1 MARQLKVRRNRAAAM
16 AHTAV
21 LCAATAL
28 LLSGCDAL
36 VTPDRRVERAQ
47 AHLAKGQFRPA
58 MTELKTA
65 LEREPGHAA
74 ARLALAELWLW
85 LGDVEDA
92 AAEIERAEKAS
103 ANPEQLRPTQYEIL
117 FRTRK
122 FEELQR
128 ALEQDQSSPKV
139 RRLVL
144 EARAAG
150 ALGNATRAQ
159 EKLQAALA
167 AAPDDAEAL
176 LESARLA
183 IARDDLDPALE
194 LPARLAKADDVM
206 RARALVLRGT
216 VLLKRGEYPEAR
228 AALGEA
234 VQVGSRMPVPEQFEA
249 AAALTETDLALNDAA
264 AAEKSLAGVTRWS
277 PDSLPA
283 HYFKA
288 RIAMLKSEYSLAVAE
303 CQRALRAQPEHA
315 QSQLLLAAAHTAQGS
330 SEQAVDVLTRL
341 LASNPGNA
349 SARKLLAQVYL
360 ARNEAE
366 KAQRLLGPTEA
377 EADPELEWLR
387 GAALLRT
394 GQTASGL
401 EHLERGLA
409 SAPDDIARRLD
420 LATAYIAAGM
430 AEKALELLAAAPP
443 TPDSAAAG
451 RVKVLQVLAA
461 AAGKPRADAR
471 KEIDALLGQHPR
483 DAMLATAAGAYLTS
497 VGEVDAGRGLLNRVL
512 ELDAR
517 SVEAR
522 LALAR
527 LEGVNR
533 NLVAAERRLKE
544 VLQIDPA
551 NQAAHIGLA
560 ELAWA
565 TGDRALA
572 QRSLESAVSADPG
585 ALDARLRLAQIS
597 FLQGDAA
604 RARGLLDQAVS
615 VAKDRK
621 TVLRP
626 IGDVLARAGFSDEAL
641 DRYREAAAAGDKSA
655 RLSAARL
662 HLELG
667 RKSEARKEA
676 EAALKERPKWRE
688 AEQMLVLVDAQ
699 GGRIEQA
706 FERARRLSG
715 QPTAA
720 GLKVIEGDIYMAA
733 GQPQAALAAYES
745 AHSREPSAA
754 TAIKVFT
761 LRRAGGAADPE
772 RSLRQWLEG
781 APQDVQVRR
790 LLAAHYEATGDVER
804 AIAQY
809 ERLASDGKAD
819 AVMLNNFAWLLH
831 QKSDP
836 RALEIAQRAYAAA
849 PQLAEISDTYGWIL
863 VRMGKVPEGIP
874 VLEKALARAS
884 GNPEI
889 QYHAAFAYAKSG
901 QKGRAAD
908 LLRKSLQATQPYPS
922 RAAAEQLLQSI
933 AEQTS

>member
-1 MARQLKVRRNRAAAM
+1 MARQLKERRNRAAAIL
-16 AHTAV
+16 HTAV
-21 LCAATAL
+21 LCSATAL

-103 ANPEQLRPTQYEIL
+103 ANPEQLRPTKYEIL

-128 ALEQDQSSPKV
+128 ALEQDRSSPPV

-183 IARDDLDPALE
+183 IGRDELDPALE

-206 RARALVLRGT
+206 RARALVLRGA

-228 AALGEA
+228 AVLAEA

-249 AAALTETDLALNDAA
+249 AAVLTETDLALNDAA

-277 PDSLPA
+277 PESLPA

-288 RIAMLKSEYSLAVAE
+288 RIAMLQGEYSLAVAE
-303 CQRALRAQPEHA
+303 CQRALRAQPEHV

-330 SEQAVDVLTRL
+330 SEQAVDALTRL

-366 KAQRLLGPTEA
+366 KAQQLLGPTEA

-409 SAPDDIARRLD
+409 SAPGDIARRLD
-420 LATAYIAAGM
+420 LASAYIAAGM
-430 AEKALELLAAAPP
+430 AEKALELLAAAP
-443 TPDSAAAG
+443 TPDAAAAG
-451 RVKVLQVLAA
+451 QVKVLQVLAA

-471 KEIDALLGQHPR
+471 REIDALLAQHPR

-497 VGEVDAGRGLLNRVL
+497 VGEVDAGRGTLNRAL

-517 SVEAR
+517 NVKAR

-527 LEGVNR
+527 LEGVSR
-533 NLVAAERRLKE
+533 NLVAAEKRLKE

-551 NQAAHIGLA
+551 NQAAHIALA

-572 QRSLESAVSADPG
+572 RESLESAVSADPG

-597 FLQGDAA
+597 FLQGDTA

-626 IGDVLARAGFSDEAL
+626 IGDVLARAGLSDEAL
-641 DRYREAAAAGDKSA
+641 DRYREAATAGDESA

-667 RKSEARKEA
+667 RRSEARKEA
-676 EAALKERPKWRE
+676 EAALKGRPKWRE
-688 AEQMLVLVDAQ
+688 AEQILVLVDAQ
-699 GGRIEQA
+699 DGRIEQA
-706 FERARRLSG
+706 LERARRLSG

-745 AHSREPSAA
+745 AHSKEPSAA

-761 LRRAGGAADPE
+761 LRRASGAADSE
-772 RSLRQWLEG
+772 RSLRQWLEES
-781 APQDVQVRR
+781 PQDVQVRR
-790 LLAAHYEATGDVER
+790 LLAAHYETAGDVDR

-809 ERLASDGKAD
+809 ERLASDGKTD

-836 RALEIAQRAYAAA
+836 RALEVAQRAYAAA

-863 VRMGKVPEGIP
+863 VRMDKVTEGIP
-874 VLEKALARAS
+874 VLEQALAKAS

-922 RAAAEQLLQSI
+922 RAAAEQLLQTI

>member
-1 MARQLKVRRNRAAAM
+1 MARQLKERRNCAAAISR
-16 AHTAV
+16 TAV
-21 LCAATAL
+21 LCAAAAL

-47 AHLAKGQFRPA
+47 AHRANGQFRPA

-65 LEREPGHAA
+65 LEQEPGHAA
-74 ARLALAELWLW
+74 ARLALADLWFW
-85 LGDVEDA
+85 LGDIEDA
-92 AAEIERAEKAS
+92 VAELERAEKAN
-103 ANPEQLRPTQYEIL
+103 ANPEQLNPVKYEIL
-117 FRTRK
+117 LSARK

-128 ALEQDQSSPKV
+128 ALEQDKSSPAV

-150 ALGNATRAQ
+150 AQGDATRAQ

-194 LPARLAKADDVM
+194 LPARLAKADDVT
-206 RARALVLRGT
+206 RARALVLRGA
-216 VLLKRGEYPEAR
+216 VLLKRGEYQEAR
-228 AALGEA
+228 AVLGEA
-234 VQVGSRMPVPEQFEA
+234 VQVGRRMPAPEQFGA
-249 AAALTETDLALNDAA
+249 AATLTEADLALNDAD
-264 AAEKSLAGVTRWS
+264 AAEKSLAGVTRWN

-288 RIAMLKSEYSLAVAE
+288 RIAMLKGEYSLAVAE
-303 CQRALRAQPEHA
+303 CQRALRAQPEHV

-341 LASNPGNA
+341 LASNPGNT

-366 KAQRLLGPTEA
+366 KAQRLLGSTDA
-377 EADPELEWLR
+377 AADSELEWLR

-420 LATAYIAAGM
+420 LATAYIATGA
-430 AEKALELLAAAPP
+430 AEKALELLAAAPA
-443 TPDSAAAG
+443 TADAAAAG
-451 RVKVLQVLAA
+451 HVKALQVLAA
-461 AAGKPRADAR
+461 AAGKPRAGAR
-471 KEIDALLGQHPR
+471 KEIDALLAQHPR

-497 VGEVDAGRGLLNRVL
+497 VGEVDAGRGLLNRAI

-517 SVEAR
+517 NVEAR
-522 LALAR
+522 LTLAR
-527 LEGVNR
+527 LEGANR
-533 NLVAAERRLKE
+533 NLVAAESRLKE

-551 NQAAHIGLA
+551 NQAAHLGLA
-560 ELAWA
+560 ELAWVA
-565 TGDRALA
+565 GDRALA
-572 QRSLESAVSADPG
+572 QQSLESAVSADPG

-604 RARGLLDQAVS
+604 RARGLLEQAVS

-626 IGDVLARAGFSDEAL
+626 IGDVLARAGLSDEAL
-641 DRYREAAAAGDKSA
+641 DRYREAVAAGDKSA
-655 RLSAARL
+655 RLSSARL
-662 HLELG
+662 NLELG
-667 RKSEARKEA
+667 RGSEARREV
-676 EAALKERPKWRE
+676 EAALKERPQWRE
-688 AEQMLVLVDAQ
+688 AEQILVLVDAQ

-706 FERARRLSG
+706 LERARRLSSA
-715 QPTAA
+715 PTAA
-720 GLKVIEGDIYMAA
+720 GQKVIEGDIYMAA

-745 AHSREPSAA
+745 AHSKEPSAA
-754 TAIKVFT
+754 TAIKVFN
-761 LRRAGGAADPE
+761 LRRASGAADPE

-781 APQDVQVRR
+781 TPQDAQVRR

-809 ERLASDGKAD
+809 ESLASDSKAD
-819 AVMLNNFAWLLH
+819 AAILNNFAWLLH

-836 RALEIAQRAYAAA
+836 RALEVAQRAYAAA
-849 PQLAEISDTYGWIL
+849 PQLAEIGDTYGWIL
-863 VRMGKVPEGIP
+863 VRMDKVSEGLP
-874 VLEKALARAS
+874 VLEKALARGS

-901 QKGRAAD
+901 QKRRAAD

-933 AEQTS
+933 GEPTS